1 MSAIGPGS
9 SLEEVA
15 REAVRQFNDDLEPGP
30 LPEELEA
37 WNSTFVSA
45 IRTHKDQYR
54 GSKDLKNLLR
64 IAGELLYGKEIH
76 WAMELVQ
83 NAEDAGAKRMAFV
96 FEPERI
102 LVYNDGEPF
111 RARDVWAI
119 CSAGHTAKRNKIG
132 FFGIGFKSVYKLTA
146 EPYIYSG
153 PYALRIEDKLYPTAI
168 DVRARSRR
176 GAWFVLP
183 VLRDQRSKLA
193 AMLGQL
199 VSTEFAQVLL
209 TLTSL
214 ETIRIVDRTGTG
226 LSGRFMRRSLRR
238 SPQREWDE
246 CEVGGSWDWAAPR
259 LWRRFFHETGPV
271 PAGIEREGRSVAP
284 GDRSLVILARPV
296 DGDTDDLRVHCFLPT
311 AVLSQLR
318 WLVQA
323 DFEPSAS
330 REQLRQSDWNAW
342 LMREVGTAL
351 AVAVT
356 TSARALNASP
366 WDLIPLDAEVRDI
379 QQREALAQA
388 LPNLRQATF
397 VATRRG
403 WRAPEAATW
412 GLFPGMTDVVR
423 EGDLRAATGSDVS
436 YVRDEVLGPIEATA
450 ESRAELVLKALGA
463 ESVGPAEIV
472 KLLAADDAD
481 FERFRRDGRWWVSA
495 LGLMVQYGDS
505 DAQEALAGTRCLPIR
520 GGGRTRPSPTVDE
533 DGYLVAFSRSDITED
548 LRAYLGESEVYLLE
562 TFLTRQSD
570 GRGTSSRARKDQDS
584 LSAIAA
590 MLQAEPF
597 NVAAEAG
604 PYHVVASLVIPRLNA
619 LARKES
625 LSSTEVDH
633 AWRMLEY
640 VRQKWP
646 SYLSEYRKWRNKNA
660 SDPAIAAELGPKLFV
675 VAQAR
680 PPGETRRLW
689 ALTETYLSSALI
701 GFEAMDVALED
712 DPDLSVIDAV
722 HAKALR
728 VTIRRAGGRSR
739 TKPPALVEFLKLLGA
754 PLGPRVQ
761 GAAFTQLSPRDV
773 PWVDWS
779 TLPAGARG
787 RVALD
792 RDWESPDVARF
803 ATRWARMST
812 RTRQRRGAALLR
824 AIEAD
829 WPRLSALATASARYF
844 YGSWNNTYATVPSSW
859 VGRLRQTAWLPSQAG
874 THEYPTSLVLDT
886 PTNRSA
892 LGRSPEGVLKWS
904 ATAPE
909 AVTALGVRARPTIDR
924 VVETLSALRASESEF
939 TPDDTFAIARAC
951 YRTLADHVREAGPE
965 DTETGRLVATRM
977 RGGAG
982 RGLIYAPPPAEVEG
996 ERWWPPSRVVQLDA
1010 MKWAGPY
1017 LGQLAGRYPSAAA
1030 LWETLGIRRD
1040 LTVELA
1046 CEIIARD
1053 LTTGEPS
1060 RAHEYY
1066 GRLVSFIE
1074 EARQARSKLDV
1085 PALTSFGW
1093 QPAATAWWSNRPE
1106 VLDALATSVSWWRP
1120 GTRDPSSVRR
1130 AASFLGVR
1138 EVKSAKLGGP
1148 LAERW
1153 DVGGEGTLEIGQET
1167 RWELAVRT
1175 WPHLLRDERDPERWL
1190 EIDALASVVD
1200 RLRVKVVSRL
1210 RVGLT
1215 FSADG
1220 PPVHAPIAPHV
1231 ALRTS
1236 TLTLVA
1242 RSAPDAFAARAAQ
1255 CLAQLVETD
1264 QHAAARALEL
1274 LLVYAAHDPDELERL
1289 ATRHAVNR
1297 YQHRE
1302 FTFVPADYEE
1312 LNPAEPITKQVR
1324 PRRKVPG
1331 GAVANEPT
1339 FTPLADPLR
1348 YGLVA
1353 TFVATPSGRKP
1364 EPLVGG
1370 RLKPPATDEE
1380 PGDEGGSNEP
1390 RRPPKPKMGYANTD
1404 IEVAARPFVEE
1415 YELETRGTT
1424 IIRQGPNVGADYLA
1438 SDGRYIE
1445 VKSFGGDAPDAV
1457 DLEPPEWRA
1466 AQHPEIGGRFWVYIV
1481 EHLRDGRPPE
1491 ITAVFNP
1498 VSDDATTKEPT
1509 GKLRIRGWKNSKTQ
1523 HFGEFG
1529 ERSAVEESPAVPAA
1543 GGRRGITREGR

>member
-1 MSAIGPGS
+1 MSANDRGS
-9 SLEEVA
+9 SLDEVA
-15 REAVRQFNDDLEPGP
+15 REAVRLFDDNLEPAP
-30 LPEELEA
+30 LPEDLAA

-45 IRTHKDQYR
+45 IRAHKDQYR

-102 LVYNDGEPF
+102 LVYNNGEPF
-111 RARDVWAI
+111 GAGDVWAI
-119 CSAGHTAKRNKIG
+119 CSAGHRPKRNKIG
-132 FFGIGFKSVYKLTA
+132 FFGIGFKSVYKLTD
-146 EPYIYSG
+146 EPHIYSG
-153 PYALRIEDKLYPTAI
+153 PYALRIEEKLYPTAI
-168 DVRARSRR
+168 PVRAQSRR

-193 AMLGQL
+193 AMLGHL
-199 VSTEFAQVLL
+199 VSAEFAQVLL
-209 TLTSL
+209 TLTNL
-214 ETIRIVDRTGTG
+214 ETIRIFDRTGTG
-226 LSGRFMRRSLRR
+226 LSGRFVRRSLRR
-238 SPQREWDE
+238 SPDGVWDE
-246 CEVGGSWDWAAPR
+246 CEVGGSWQWAAPR
-259 LWRRFFHETGPV
+259 LWRRFFHQTGPV

-296 DGDTDDLRVHCFLPT
+296 DGDADDLHVHCFLPT

-323 DFEPSAS
+323 DFEPTAN
-330 REQLRQSDWNAW
+330 REQLRQSAWNVW

-356 TSARALNASP
+356 TSARVLDASP
-366 WDLIPLDAEVRDI
+366 WDLIPLDAEVRDV
-379 QQREALAQA
+379 QQREAFAQA

-403 WRAPEAATW
+403 WRTPDAATW
-412 GLFPGMTDVVR
+412 GLYPGVTDVVR
-423 EGDLRAATGSDVS
+423 DGDLRAATGRDVS
-436 YVRDEVLGPIEATA
+436 YVRDEVLGPIDAT
-450 ESRAELVLKALGA
+450 ESRAEQVLEALGA

-472 KLLAADDAD
+472 RLLGADDAD
-481 FERFRRDGRWWVSA
+481 FERIRRDGRWWVSA
-495 LGLMVQYGDS
+495 LGLMAQYGDL
-505 DAQEALAGTRCLPIR
+505 DEQEALASTRCLPIR
-520 GGGRTRPSPTVDE
+520 GGGRVRPSPTVDE

-562 TFLTRQSD
+562 TFLTRQTD
-570 GRGTSSRARKDQDS
+570 GRGASRRAPRNQDS
-584 LSAIAA
+584 LSTIAA
-590 MLQAEPF
+590 MLEAEPF

-604 PYHVVASLVIPRLNA
+604 PYHVVASLVVPRLNA

-625 LSSTEVDH
+625 LSSTEVGH

-646 SYLSEYRKWRNKNA
+646 SYLSEYRKRRNKSA
-660 SDPAIAAELGPKLFV
+660 SDSAIAAELGPQLFV

-680 PPGETRRLW
+680 PPVEARRLQP
-689 ALTETYLSSALI
+689 LTETYLSSALV

-712 DPDLSVIDAV
+712 DPNLSVIDAV

-739 TKPPALVEFLKLLGA
+739 TKPPPLIEFLKLLGA

-761 GAAFTQLSPRDV
+761 GAAFTQLSPQDI

-779 TLPAGARG
+779 NLPAGALG
-787 RVALD
+787 RVGLD
-792 RDWESPDVARF
+792 SDWDSPDVARL

-829 WPRLSALATASARYF
+829 WPRLSTMAGASARYF
-844 YGSWNNTYATVPSSW
+844 YYSWNDYGTVPSTW

-892 LGRSPEGVLKWS
+892 LGQSPEGVLKWS
-904 ATAPE
+904 ATVPE

-924 VVETLSALRASESEF
+924 VVETLSALRAAESEF
-939 TPDDTFAIARAC
+939 TLDDTVAIARAC
-951 YRTLADHVREAGPE
+951 YRTLADHVREAGSA
-965 DTETGRLVATRM
+965 DNETQRLVVTRM
-977 RGGAG
+977 RGGG
-982 RGLIYAPPPAEVEG
+982 RRGLIYAPPPAEVEG
-996 ERWWPPSRVVQLDA
+996 ERWWPPHRVIQLDA

-1017 LGQLAGRYPSAAA
+1017 LGQLAGRYPGAAA
-1030 LWETLGIRRD
+1030 LWETLGIRRGLD
-1040 LTVELA
+1040 VEMA
-1046 CEIIARD
+1046 CEIIRRELSTD
-1053 LTTGEPS
+1053 EPR

-1066 GRLVSFIE
+1066 GRLVSFLE
-1074 EARQARSKLDV
+1074 DEARQDGSNPDV
-1085 PALTSFGW
+1085 PAFTSLGW

-1106 VLDALATSVSWWRP
+1106 VLDALATSVPWWSP
-1120 GTRDPSSVRR
+1120 GVRDPSSVRR
-1130 AASFLGVR
+1130 AAAFLGVR
-1138 EVKSAKLGGP
+1138 EVRSAKLGGP

-1153 DVGGEGTLEIGQET
+1153 DVGGEGALEIDQEA

-1175 WPHLLRDERDPERWL
+1175 WPHLLRDERDPESWA
-1190 EIDALASVVD
+1190 EIDALAALVD
-1200 RLRVKVVSRL
+1200 RLRVRVVSRL
-1210 RVGLT
+1210 RISLK
-1215 FSADG
+1215 FSSADST
-1220 PPVHAPIAPHV
+1220 PVHAPIEPHV
-1231 ALRTS
+1231 ALRTRD
-1236 TLTLVA
+1236 LTLVA
-1242 RSAPDAFAARAAQ
+1242 RSAPDAFAVRAAE

-1264 QHAAARALEL
+1264 QHAAARALAL
-1274 LLVYAAHDPDELERL
+1274 LLAYAAHNPDELDQL
-1289 ATRHAVNR
+1289 AVRHAVSR

-1312 LNPAEPITKQVR
+1312 HGPAEPTTKQVR
-1324 PRRKVPG
+1324 PRRKVS
-1331 GAVANEPT
+1331 GAAVEQEPT

-1370 RLKPPATDEE
+1370 HLKPPATNEG
-1380 PGDEGGSNEP
+1380 PGDEPETNGT
-1390 RRPPKPKMGYANTD
+1390 RTPPKARMGYANTD
-1404 IEVAARPFVEE
+1404 IEGAARPFIEE
-1415 YELETRGTT
+1415 YELVWRGTT
-1424 IIRQGPNVGADYLA
+1424 IIPQGPNVGADYLA

-1445 VKSFGGDAPDAV
+1445 VKAFSGDAPDAV

-1466 AQHPEIGGRFWVYIV
+1466 AQHPEIGERFWVYIV

-1498 VSDDATTKEPT
+1498 VADDATSKEPT

-1529 ERSAVEESPAVPAA
+1529 ERSAALEGAPAA
-1543 GGRRGITREGR
+1543 VDA

>member
-1 MSAIGPGS
+1 MNEIGRVS
-9 SLEEVA
+9 SLDEVA
-15 REAVRQFNDDLEPGP
+15 LEAVREFNDDLEPGP

-37 WNSTFVSA
+37 WNSAFVSA
-45 IRTHKDQYR
+45 IRAHKEQYR

-83 NAEDAGAKRMAFV
+83 NAEDAGAKQMAFV

-146 EPYIYSG
+146 EPHIYSG

-168 DVRARSRR
+168 DVRTRSRR

-183 VLRDQRSKLA
+183 VLREQRPKLA
-193 AMLGQL
+193 AMLAQL
-199 VSTEFAQVLL
+199 VSAEFAQVLL

-214 ETIRIVDRTGTG
+214 ETIRIVDRTGTN
-226 LSGRFMRRSLRR
+226 LSGRFVRRSLRR
-238 SPQREWDE
+238 SSDGVWDE
-246 CEVGGSWDWAAPR
+246 CDIGGSWDWAVPR
-259 LWRRFFHETGPV
+259 PWRRFFHETGPV

-284 GDRSLVILARPV
+284 GDRSLVILARPI
-296 DGDTDDLRVHCFLPT
+296 DGRADDLRVHCFLPT
-311 AVLSQLR
+311 AVVSQLR

-330 REQLRQSDWNAW
+330 REQLRQSVWNAW
-342 LMREVGTAL
+342 LMGEVGKAL
-351 AVAVT
+351 TVAVT
-356 TSARALNASP
+356 TSARDLGTSP
-366 WDLIPLDAEVRDI
+366 WDLIPLDDEVRDV
-379 QQREALAQA
+379 QQREAFLQA
-388 LPNLRQATF
+388 LPTLREATF

-403 WRAPEAATW
+403 WRAPGAATW
-412 GLFPGMTDVVR
+412 GLYPGVTDVIR
-423 EGDLRAATGSDVS
+423 ESDLRAATGRDVS
-436 YVRDEVLGPIEATA
+436 YVRDEILGPIIATA
-450 ESRAELVLKALGA
+450 ESRAEQVLEALGA
-463 ESVGPAEIV
+463 EAVGPAQIV
-472 KLLAADDAD
+472 QLLAADDAD
-481 FERFRRDGRWWVSA
+481 FHRIRRDGRWWVSA
-495 LGLMVQYGDS
+495 LGLMAEHGD
-505 DAQEALAGTRCLPIR
+505 DEALEALAGTRCLPIR
-520 GGGRTRPSPTVDE
+520 GGGRVRPSPTVDD

-562 TFLTRQSD
+562 TFLTRQRD
-570 GRGTSSRARKDQDS
+570 GRAAPRRAPKDEGP
-584 LSAIAA
+584 LSTIAA

-625 LSSTEVDH
+625 LSSAEVDH

-646 SYLSEYRKWRNKNA
+646 SYLSEYRRWRNRTA
-660 SDPAIAAELGPKLFV
+660 TDSAIAAELGPKLLV

-680 PPGETRRLW
+680 PPAETRRLR
-689 ALTETYLSSALI
+689 ALTETYLSSALV

-728 VTIRRAGGRSR
+728 VTIRRPGGRSR
-739 TKPPALVEFLKLLGA
+739 TKPPTVIEFLKLLGA

-761 GAAFTQLSPRDV
+761 GAALTQLSPRDI

-792 RDWESPDVARF
+792 GDWVSPDVARF
-803 ATRWARMST
+803 ATRWAGMSI
-812 RTRQRRGAALLR
+812 RARQRRGAALLR

-829 WPRLSALATASARYF
+829 WPRLSVTAKALARYF
-844 YGSWNNTYATVPSSW
+844 YNSWNNTYGMAPSSW

-892 LGRSPEGVLKWS
+892 LGRSPEGVLKWN
-904 ATAPE
+904 ATTPE
-909 AVTALGVRARPTIDR
+909 AITALGVRARPTVDR

-939 TPDDTFAIARAC
+939 TPDDTVVIARAC
-951 YRTLADHVREAGPE
+951 YRTLADHVREAGPA
-965 DTETGRLVATRM
+965 DAETRRLVVTRM
-977 RGGAG
+977 RGGGG

-996 ERWWPPSRVVQLDA
+996 ERWWPPSRVIQLDA

-1030 LWETLGIRRD
+1030 LWEVLGIRRD
-1040 LTVELA
+1040 LTVEMA
-1046 CEIIARD
+1046 CEIIGRD
-1053 LTTGEPS
+1053 LTTDDQS

-1066 GRLVSFIE
+1066 GRLVSFID
-1074 EARQARSKLDV
+1074 EAGQPGSSPDV
-1085 PALTSFGW
+1085 PALTALGW
-1093 QPAATAWWSNRPE
+1093 QPAATSFWSNRPE
-1106 VLDALATSVSWWRP
+1106 VLEALATSVPWWRP

-1130 AASFLGVR
+1130 AATFLGVR
-1138 EVKSAKLGGP
+1138 EVRPAKLGGS

-1153 DVGGEGTLEIGQET
+1153 DIGGEDALEMDQEA

-1175 WPHLLRDERDPERWL
+1175 WPHLLRDERDPGRWN
-1190 EIDALASVVD
+1190 EIDALAALAD
-1200 RLRVKVVSRL
+1200 QLRVRTTSRL
-1210 RVGLT
+1210 RVALT

-1220 PPVHAPIAPHV
+1220 TRVRAPIEPHV

-1236 TLTLVA
+1236 TLTLLA
-1242 RSAPDAFAARAAQ
+1242 RTAPDAFTSRAAQ
-1255 CLAQLVETD
+1255 CLAQLVDTD

-1274 LLVYAAHDPDELERL
+1274 LLVYAAHDPDELDRL
-1289 ATRHAVNR
+1289 ATRHAVSR

-1302 FTFVPADYEE
+1302 FTFVPGDYEE
-1312 LNPAEPITKQVR
+1312 LNPAEPTTKQVR
-1324 PRRKVPG
+1324 PRRKASG
-1331 GAVANEPT
+1331 GAAET
-1339 FTPLADPLR
+1339 GQAFTPLADPLR
-1348 YGLVA
+1348 YGLVG
-1353 TFVATPSGRKP
+1353 TFVGTPSGKKP

-1370 RLKPPATDEE
+1370 RLKPPTRDEE
-1380 PGDEGGSNEP
+1380 PSGDDGSHEP
-1390 RRPPKPKMGYANTD
+1390 RRPPKPRMGYANTD
-1404 IEVAARPFVEE
+1404 IEVAARPFIEE

-1445 VKSFGGDAPDAV
+1445 VKAFSADAPDAV

-1466 AQHPEIGGRFWVYIV
+1466 AQHPEIGERFWVYIV

-1491 ITAVFNP
+1491 ITAVLNP
-1498 VSDDATTKEPT
+1498 VADDATSKEPT
-1509 GKLRIRGWKNSKTQ
+1509 GKLRIRGWRNSRTQ
-1523 HFGEFG
+1523 HYGEFG
-1529 ERSAVEESPAVPAA
+1529 ERSAELEGPPAGVVTEATAA
-1543 GGRRGITREGR
+1543 ADA